1 MTKIF
6 IDYFCENGLHVR
18 NPSCVDFSAQK
29 TVHCN
34 TKNAYISE
42 ITFLALVP
50 CKESIKNVLKKIK
63 FI

>member
-1 MTKIF
+1 MTRIF
-6 IDYFCENGLHVR
+6 LDYFCENELHVR
-18 NPSCVDFSAQK
+18 NPSCVYFSAKK

-50 CKESIKNVLKKIK
+50 CKESTKHVLKKIK
-63 FI
+63 LI